1 MPIKEWAGVWLRAV
15 AVVNRFAPNRDEA
28 VVSRCIR
35 YPHTSRLREAVF
47 GEKRS
52 LVEGRRPSVHSSPY
66 SRLFIAGFSRAHR
79 SVASSYALAV
89 D

>member
-66 SRLFIAGFSRAHR
+66 SRSFIVGFSRAYR
-79 SVASSYALAV
+79 SVASSYALAI